1 MEMNTE
7 TIFISMPLL
16 PCIIVYLIMM
26 YGGIRGLTGE
36 DFGLEKYLEK
46 SGNATKKNTVRKRG
60 LFLCLVVSS
69 ILFTVTD
76 IVILNNIGSLQDS
89 QLTKVLLGISLIPQ
103 SIFTL
108 AYGIYYNKS
117 LTQIILLGIDLKTIR
132 PLTIVVMLCF
142 HITIVHVAFFLG
154 ARGYP
159 DGLEY

>member
-1 MEMNTE
+1 M
-7 TIFISMPLL
+7 
-16 PCIIVYLIMM
+16 
-26 YGGIRGLTGE
+26 
-36 DFGLEKYLEK
+36 
-46 SGNATKKNTVRKRG
+46 
-60 LFLCLVVSS
+60 CLVVSS

-89 QLTKVLLGISLIPQ
+89 QLAKVLLGISLIPQ

-154 ARGYP
+154 ATGYP